1 MNPTEII
8 PQPNL
13 IVYMKDYTMVTVNS
27 AQYGVIAVIVDISG
41 KEKYPETLKFQW
53 ALGTNLYE
61 FVRKHLYFKGD
72 STITKVASYNDSDYI
87 IFDRDKEIVKVTKEE
102 IAEKFGTI
110 PEYLEIA

>member
-53 ALGTNLYE
+53 ALTFMNLLE
-61 FVRKHLYFKGD
+61 
-72 STITKVASYNDSDYI
+72 S
-87 IFDRDKEIVKVTKEE
+87 IFILRVIV
-102 IAEKFGTI
+102 
-110 PEYLEIA
+110 P